1 VPRPRTIASAIR
13 IGNPASWAGAM
24 AAKDES
30 GGAIEAVSDAEIM
43 AAHRR
48 LSREEGLLVEPAS
61 AAGVALLIKTTTA
74 GALPGDGAVVCVL
87 TGHGLKDPQALTR
100 GLRLPRPVRPT
111 LSTLLR
117 AIG

>member
-1 VPRPRTIASAIR
+1 MIEPVT
-13 IGNPASWAGAM
+13 
-24 AAKDES
+24 DE
-30 GGAIEAVSDAEIM
+30 EIM

-61 AAGVALLIKTTTA
+61 AASVALLIKNVSA
-74 GALPGDGAVVCVL
+74 ARLDGSIVCVL